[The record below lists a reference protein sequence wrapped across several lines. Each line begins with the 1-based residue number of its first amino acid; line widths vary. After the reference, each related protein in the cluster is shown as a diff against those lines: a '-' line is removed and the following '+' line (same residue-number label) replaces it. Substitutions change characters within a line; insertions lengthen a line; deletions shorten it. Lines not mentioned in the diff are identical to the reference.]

1 MTVEEKCIIVLFT
14 RFRWISNAKCVE
26 SQRRVSISEHLLA
39 RAARWGSILHHK
51 KTHSKTSLSK
61 KKKKNHLIIFL
72 KTLSLIFDN
81 RKTSCTKT
89 ISACEK
95 HQDKYP
101 LETKRYAW
109 MLKDF
114 FVSKYTEFER
124 RKKCYQNN
132 VMKWR
137 IGMTWISG
145 HWTA

>member
-1 MTVEEKCIIVLFT
+1 MTVEENVSLFCLLVSDESAMQSVW
-14 RFRWISNAKCVE
+14 RASGGFPFR
-26 SQRRVSISEHLLA
+26 SIYLRGLQGEDQFCTTKKL
-39 RAARWGSILHHK
+39 ILK
-51 KTHSKTSLSK
+51 QVFP
-61 KKKKNHLIIFL
+61 KKNHLIIFFYI
-72 KTLSLIFDN
+72 LSLIFDN

-137 IGMTWISG
+137 IGMT
-145 HWTA
+145 